1 LRSDPGTWH
10 DARHRQ
16 GVGAEQQAIAYL
28 LSRGWLVV
36 AHRFRAGRAEI
47 DLVARRGNLVAF
59 VEVKSRRGEG
69 FGAPLEAVTGAKRR
83 ELVKAARCWIDRYG
97 APPDVYRFDC
107 IGILNDRLEHL
118 EDAFRPGWR

>member
-1 LRSDPGTWH
+1 MKSGLRSDPETWH

-16 GVGAEQQAIAYL
+16 GVGGEQQAIGYL
-28 LSRGWLVV
+28 LSRGWIVV

-59 VEVKSRRGEG
+59 VEVKSRRGEA

-83 ELVKAARCWIDRYG
+83 ELVKAARCWIERTSPHPTY
-97 APPDVYRFDC
+97 
-107 IGILNDRLEHL
+107 
-118 EDAFRPGWR
+118 